1 LFHVINFFLVLAFM
15 HFDMYS
21 KEKYKLLWPLYCF
34 FNSLVPLSYILILLQ
49 GEEYKLFWPDQQ
61 EFVRTAA
68 RFGATIVPFG
78 TVGED
83 DLTHVSLCFLSFP
96 KT

>member
-1 LFHVINFFLVLAFM
+1 
-15 HFDMYS
+15 
-21 KEKYKLLWPLYCF
+21 
-34 FNSLVPLSYILILLQ
+34 LILLQ